1 MATPTPPVPWGAWR
15 LRASSDLPAEAKAG
29 EAAGNAV
36 LDEGYRTADI
46 MSEGKT
52 QVKGSEM
59 TRLIVERI

>member
-1 MATPTPPVPWGAWR
+1 MM
-15 LRASSDLPAEAKAG
+15 LRDSFDLPEEAKAI
-29 EAAGNAV
+29 EAAVNAV

-59 TRLIVERI
+59 TRLIVDRI

>member
-1 MATPTPPVPWGAWR
+1 MM
-15 LRASSDLPAEAKAG
+15 LRDSFDLTEEAKAI
-29 EAAGNAV
+29 ENAVNQV

-59 TRLIVERI
+59 TKLIVERI